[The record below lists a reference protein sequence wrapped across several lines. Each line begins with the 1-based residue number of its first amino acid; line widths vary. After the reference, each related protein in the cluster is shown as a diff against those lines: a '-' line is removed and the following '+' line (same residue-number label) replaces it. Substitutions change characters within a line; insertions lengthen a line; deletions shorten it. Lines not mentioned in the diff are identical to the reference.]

1 MLVLDAGNALFKSRD
16 SAQAPDARARAELV
30 LSQMDAQGTAA
41 MAVGAR
47 DLGFGVGFLKK
58 QTRQAKL
65 KLLSANL
72 ADAQGK
78 LLFPASLVTTV
89 GGVKV
94 GVVGVSPAMA
104 KPIPVGLAV
113 PGQAQEQVQ
122 GLSAQPAVAAE
133 AKRLREKSKVDL
145 VVVLAA
151 VPHAEALQLA
161 DQVEGVDFVVQSH
174 EGRGQGIAQRQALA
188 TVIPSGARGRE
199 LAKLVLQ
206 LEEGT
211 GRFADASL
219 QERTRQQL
227 RLLEGNLTRAKA
239 RLAGTQDPAEK
250 QPLEATIARLEASR
264 AAYQKELAGGAT
276 DAGRTHLLSYIQLGS
291 DVPADPVVQ
300 KWVERVEPPGSAA
313 H

>member
-16 SAQAPDARARAELV
+16 SAQAPDARARAELL

-122 GLSAQPAVAAE
+122 GLPVQPAVAAE

-206 LEEGT
+206 LEGT
-211 GRFADASL
+211 GRFADASV

-239 RLAGTQDPAEK
+239 RLAGPQDPAEK

-264 AAYQKELAGGAT
+264 AAYQKELTGGAT

>member
-47 DLGFGVGFLKK
+47 DLGFGVGFLRK

-104 KPIPVGLAV
+104 KPMPVGLAV

-122 GLSAQPAVAAE
+122 GLPVQPAVAAE
-133 AKRLREKSKVDL
+133 TKRLREKSKVDL

-206 LEEGT
+206 LEGT

-250 QPLEATIARLEASR
+250 RPLEATIARLEASR

>member
-47 DLGFGVGFLKK
+47 DLGFGVGFLRK

-72 ADAQGK
+72 VDAQGK

-94 GVVGVSPAMA
+94 GVVGVSPAMTR
-104 KPIPVGLAV
+104 PTPVGLAV

-122 GLSAQPAVAAE
+122 GLPVQPAVAAE
-133 AKRLREKSKVDL
+133 AKRLREKSKVEL

-151 VPHAEALQLA
+151 VPHDEALQLA
-161 DQVEGVDFVVQSH
+161 DQVEGVDFVLQSH
-174 EGRGQGIAQRQALA
+174 EGRGQGIAQRQAQA

-206 LEEGT
+206 LEGT
-211 GRFADASL
+211 GRFADASV

-239 RLAGTQDPAEK
+239 RLAGTQNPAEK

-264 AAYQKELAGGAT
+264 AAYQKELSGGAT

>member
-104 KPIPVGLAV
+104 KPTPVGLAV
-113 PGQAQEQVQ
+113 PGQPQEQVQ
-122 GLSAQPAVAAE
+122 GLPVQPAVAAE

-188 TVIPSGARGRE
+188 TVIASGARGRE

-206 LEEGT
+206 LEGT
-211 GRFADASL
+211 GRFADASV

-250 QPLEATIARLEASR
+250 RPLEATIARLEASR

>member
-1 MLVLDAGNALFKSRD
+1 MVLDAGNALFKSRD

-47 DLGFGVGFLKK
+47 DLGFGVGFLRK

-104 KPIPVGLAV
+104 KPMPVGLAV

-122 GLSAQPAVAAE
+122 GLPVQPAVAAE
-133 AKRLREKSKVDL
+133 TKRLREKSKVDL

-206 LEEGT
+206 LEGT

-250 QPLEATIARLEASR
+250 RPLEATIARLEASR

>member
-104 KPIPVGLAV
+104 KPMPVGLAV

-122 GLSAQPAVAAE
+122 GLPVQPAVAAE
-133 AKRLREKSKVDL
+133 VKRLREKSKVEL

-206 LEEGT
+206 LEGT
-211 GRFADASL
+211 GRFADASV

-250 QPLEATIARLEASR
+250 RPLEATIARLEASR

>member
-104 KPIPVGLAV
+104 KPTPVGLAV
-113 PGQAQEQVQ
+113 PGQPQAQVQ
-122 GLSAQPAVAAE
+122 GLPVQPAVAAE

-206 LEEGT
+206 LEGT
-211 GRFADASL
+211 GRFADASV

-250 QPLEATIARLEASR
+250 RPLEATIARLEASR

>member
-16 SAQAPDARARAELV
+16 SAHAPDARPRAELV

-94 GVVGVSPAMA
+94 GVVGVSPSMA
-104 KPIPVGLAV
+104 RPTPVGLPA
-113 PGQAQEQVQ
+113 PGQAQELVQ
-122 GLSAQPAVAAE
+122 GLPVQPAVAAE
-133 AKRLREKSKVDL
+133 VKRLREKSKVAL

-151 VPHAEALQLA
+151 VPHDEALKLA

-206 LEEGT
+206 LEGT

-227 RLLEGNLTRAKA
+227 RLLEGNLTRARA

-250 QPLEATIARLEASR
+250 RPLEETIARLDASR
-264 AAYQKELAGGAT
+264 AAYQKELSGGAT

-291 DVPADPVVQ
+291 DVPGDPAVQ
-300 KWVERVEPPGSAA
+300 KSVERVEPPGSAA

>member
-47 DLGFGVGFLKK
+47 DLGLGVGFLRK
-58 QTRQAKL
+58 QTRRAKL
-65 KLLSANL
+65 KVLSANL
-72 ADAQGK
+72 VDAQGK

-104 KPIPVGLAV
+104 RPTPVGLAV
-113 PGQAQEQVQ
+113 PGQAQEQVR
-122 GLSAQPAVAAE
+122 GLPARPAVAAE
-133 AKRLREKSKVDL
+133 VKRLREKSKVAL

-174 EGRGQGIAQRQALA
+174 EGRGQGIAQRQAQA

-206 LEEGT
+206 LEGT
-211 GRFADASL
+211 GRFADASV

-239 RLAGTQDPAEK
+239 RLAGTQAPAE
-250 QPLEATIARLEASR
+250 QRPLEETIARLEATR
-264 AAYQKELAGGAT
+264 AAYQKALSGGAT

-291 DVPADPVVQ
+291 DVPADPAVQ